1 MKRLV
6 LMLPKMIIP
15 RVLNTRS
22 KTGVL
27 RAQIR
32 NTMCGHRLRSCEAR
46 KKERKRERLLI
57 SLGVCTRALE
67 IFFFISRAHIYL
79 VHIKNCRFETTPH
92 IKIEGGISSPILF
105 FSVTKTPSRA
115 PELLPSLSSKK
126 KGDRYRGGY
135 PHGVGDV
142 VVRLG
147 ERRRRSVFVQLL
159 AGRSPIGA
167 EMRRPFRR
175 ARDAA
180 ETHRGRAGTFLR
192 HF

>member
-1 MKRLV
+1 
-6 LMLPKMIIP
+6 MLPIMIIP

-67 IFFFISRAHIYL
+67 IFFFISSAHIYL
-79 VHIKNCRFETTPH
+79 VHIKNCRFETTH

-167 EMRRPFRR
+167 EMHP
-175 ARDAA
+175 AVGCPGDAA
-180 ETHRGRAGTFLR
+180 ETDPRRTGAFFMTIVGEQR
-192 HF
+192 